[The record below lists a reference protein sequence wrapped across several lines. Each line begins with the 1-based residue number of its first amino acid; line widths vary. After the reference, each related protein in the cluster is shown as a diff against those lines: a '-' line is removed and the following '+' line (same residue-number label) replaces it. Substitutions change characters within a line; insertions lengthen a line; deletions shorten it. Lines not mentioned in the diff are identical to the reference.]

1 MDLDQL
7 VNKDIILKEKCFLII
22 DDKKLPFIEE
32 YIKITSLEKFFDLI
46 EENRIYGN
54 IKRAIIFSYAFYYEL
69 INENYESI
77 EEIESSFDK
86 AKNRLSN
93 IDGENQNLTW
103 TLNILGQIFKQEYT
117 NLNDFKLKFLKLSKG
132 IDQYFINS
140 YKEISKAIHN
150 IYDNKK
156 IFHMGYFGYEKYL
169 YDNVNNWVYISQMDN
184 NFIGPRNL
192 SYQIKKTNNILGL
205 TKDSELSS
213 LFRYVGIDAL
223 FINPIKVCAN
233 GDVLAESG
241 TYNCVV
247 LAMAHNIPVICI
259 SPKSVFDIG
268 TMNGSILSLDELDEE
283 ELLEFSDGS
292 LENISVF
299 NPKYNMINN
308 EFITEFITE
317 DGILYPPFEEKIV
330 KALGD

>member
-117 NLNDFKLKFLKLSKG
+117 N
-132 IDQYFINS
+132 
-140 YKEISKAIHN
+140 
-150 IYDNKK
+150 
-156 IFHMGYFGYEKYL
+156 
-169 YDNVNNWVYISQMDN
+169 
-184 NFIGPRNL
+184 
-192 SYQIKKTNNILGL
+192 
-205 TKDSELSS
+205 
-213 LFRYVGIDAL
+213 
-223 FINPIKVCAN
+223 
-233 GDVLAESG
+233 
-241 TYNCVV
+241 
-247 LAMAHNIPVICI
+247 
-259 SPKSVFDIG
+259 
-268 TMNGSILSLDELDEE
+268 SI
-283 ELLEFSDGS
+283 
-292 LENISVF
+292 IRTV
-299 NPKYNMINN
+299 P
-308 EFITEFITE
+308 
-317 DGILYPPFEEKIV
+317 
-330 KALGD
+330 